1 MRRFLPALLPLLL
14 IAACQDGGAPP
25 TAPVAQLRA
34 GFPRG
39 AVLDAIQ
46 IDAVDRLPLRAA
58 ALVAPDGSA
67 TPASDIDIVKNP
79 RAGVGQRAAEA
90 AWQDAVSASN
100 AALALTMPNAE
111 AGAALRSQ
119 TQLLATASSATIPL
133 PDPVAYRRDWTRYR
147 LRLGFGTPP
156 GEVQT
161 REIPAPEP
169 PPAQ

>member
-1 MRRFLPALLPLLL
+1 MRRFLPALLPLLV
-14 IAACQDGGAPP
+14 IACQDGGPPPLAPM
-25 TAPVAQLRA
+25 AQLRA

-46 IDAVDRLPLRAA
+46 VDAVDRLPLRAA
-58 ALVAPDGSA
+58 ELVGPDGSA
-67 TPASDIDIVKNP
+67 TPANDIDVVKNP

-90 AWQDAVSASN
+90 AWQDAVSGSS
-100 AALALTMPNAE
+100 AALALTMPDAQ
-111 AGAALRSQ
+111 ASAALRSQ

-133 PDPVAYRRDWTRYR
+133 PDPVAYRRDWPRYR
-147 LRLGFGTPP
+147 IRLGFGTPP

-161 REIPAPEP
+161 RELPAPEP